1 MKDKTKKIVSILGL
15 AIFATILNSTES
27 VDINDTI
34 PNINNVGDISSDYTD
49 EAREASGMIQQ
60 DATKGNKT
68 TDERGQINDK
78 LLDVVIYNDSY
89 DGISHHKRSRT
100 TQPIEKGDVG
110 GIRLATPA
118 TDLALAS
125 AEQEKKYKEE
135 QNILLAEQK
144 LENEKPVSY
153 YVGGYC
159 TVNTPVKI
167 VRNSEFTSLNCLLD
181 FGNGEYR
188 DADVFSGVYP
198 NYKEESLT
206 VLPIYA
212 TFPNQSKVNL
222 DGVVLTSD
230 KASLNIADHVE
241 NFRIRKLVAEYGLA
255 TNDVAFRYANAYLTQ
270 VIASRSTT
278 NVDYIS
284 VPDPA
289 NPALNSVVPVV
300 TSNTQ
305 PPSSTDYFALAG
317 IELLSQ
323 IVSIGAKNMLED
335 SDPLFRIFKGKRVYL
350 EGVVTVD
357 NKGLGRKFG
366 RIAEEQKNSIQKQ
379 NDNYNQGR
387 EELIR
392 KYEQS
397 AEGAKGN
404 INTLQN
410 NLPNRGSSPYPSTP
424 YPYQNTSYPTT
435 RAIQ

>member
-1 MKDKTKKIVSILGL
+1 MKHETKKIVAILGL
-15 AIFATILNSTES
+15 GLFSTILNGVEN
-27 VDINDTI
+27 VDINGAI
-34 PNINNVGDISSDYTD
+34 PNVNNLGDISADYTD
-49 EAREASGMIQQ
+49 EAREATGMIQQ
-60 DATKGNKT
+60 DGTKGKKT
-68 TDERGQINDK
+68 TDERGHIDDK

-89 DGISHHKRSRT
+89 DGISHHKRAQI
-100 TQPIEKGDVG
+100 TQPIVKGDVA
-110 GIRLATPA
+110 GIHLATPA

-125 AEQEKKYKEE
+125 AEQEKKYREE
-135 QNILLAEQK
+135 QAKLLAEQK
-144 LENEKPVSY
+144 LQDDKPISY

-167 VRNSEFTSLNCLLD
+167 VRNSEFTSLNCMLD

-241 NFRIRKLVAEYGLA
+241 NFKIRKLVSEYGLA
-255 TNDVAFRYANAYLTQ
+255 TNDVAYRYANAYMTQ
-270 VIASRSTT
+270 VIASKSTT

-305 PPSSTDYFALAG
+305 PPSSADYFALAG

-323 IVSIGAKNMLED
+323 IISIGAKNMLED

-350 EGVVTVD
+350 EGVVTID

-397 AEGAKGN
+397 AEETRGN
-404 INTLQN
+404 ANTYLN
-410 NLPNRGSSPYPSTP
+410 NTTNRSSTPYPSTP

-435 RAIQ
+435 VPQ